1 MCKTVL
7 TLACVVL
14 ALFPAYAQ
22 AHRKNEIGLLLG
34 ATVTPGLRS
43 RDQAAVV

>member
-7 TLACVVL
+7 TLAL

-22 AHRKNEIGLLLG
+22 AHRKNEIGLLG
-34 ATVTPGLRS
+34 RHGHPRA
-43 RDQAAVV
+43 